1 MSTTISG
8 EQALPNEELSL
19 RQGAIGIW
27 SVMAQAVGHITPLLG
42 LLSAFA
48 FISSYAGSATPICFL
63 IGGIFLAMAAVSIG
77 EIAKRFPSAG
87 GFYTYISRT
96 VHPRAGLFIAWM
108 YLLFSPVQAAI
119 ALPFVGALTEQ
130 VLKSSYGFDIPWWV
144 FVVVGTLFTAVSSWF
159 GIKIS
164 ARVLVILSCAELVIL
179 IALGGWGI
187 FSPGP
192 GGFNF
197 SSFNPGSA
205 PSFSAIGL
213 GVLYTVT
220 AYAGW
225 ESAAPLAEET
235 RQPRRI
241 IPFAMVASIVFIGI
255 VWVLVTW
262 GLTLGWGTSRTGSL
276 ATSAESPLIVLAR
289 HFWGGAFILIILG
302 LWNSTLAGCQAF
314 FNTSTRME
322 YAMGRAGVVPRAFA
336 KLHPRYQTPTVAIA
350 FQTVFTLA
358 LALGW
363 SAWPLFGPSL
373 PLFFE
378 SYALAI
384 ALFFIYATANVG
396 VVRYF
401 LFEKRA
407 EFNVV
412 LHLVF
417 PVVSTLALGWAT
429 WLATLPP
436 PASAPLSYAPI
447 FFLAWFALGAVII
460 ISVKLAGKDQWLDRA
475 ARAAVAAAPLEDTLT
490 AQPAP

>member
-1 MSTTISG
+1 MSISG
-8 EQALPNEELSL
+8 ASEQGLPSEQLGL

-48 FISSYAGSATPICFL
+48 FISSFAGAATPICFL
-63 IGGIFLAMAAVSIG
+63 IGGVFLAMAAVSIG
-77 EIAKRFPSAG
+77 QIAKRFPSAG

-144 FVVVGTLFTAVSSWF
+144 FVIVGTLFTGASSWL

-164 ARVLVILSCAELVIL
+164 ARVLIVLSGAELVIL
-179 IALGGWGI
+179 MALGGWGI
-187 FSPGP
+187 FDPGP

-197 SSFNPGSA
+197 SSFNPGTA
-205 PSFSAIGL
+205 PSISAIGL

-241 IPFAMVASIVFIGI
+241 IPFAMVASIVGIGVI
-255 VWVLVTW
+255 WILVTW
-262 GLTLGWGTSRTGSL
+262 GLTLGWGTARTSSQAL
-276 ATSAESPLIVLAR
+276 SAQSPLIVLAK
-289 HFWGGAFILIILG
+289 HFWGGFFIFIILG

-314 FNTSTRME
+314 FNTSTRML
-322 YAMGRAGVVPRAFA
+322 YAMGRAGVISRAFSRI
-336 KLHPRYQTPTVAIA
+336 HSRYQTPTVAIG
-350 FQTVFTLA
+350 FMVIFTLA
-358 LALGW
+358 LGLGW

-401 LFEKRA
+401 LFEKRS
-407 EFNVV
+407 EFNVI

-417 PVVSTLALGWAT
+417 PVVSTIALGWAT

-436 PASAPLSYAPI
+436 PATAPLSYAPA
-447 FFLAWFALGAVII
+447 FFVVWFLIGLAIIVAVRI
-460 ISVKLAGKDQWLDRA
+460 AGKDKWLDQA
-475 ARAAVAAAPLEDTLT
+475 ARAAVAAAPSDEGLT
-490 AQPAP
+490 IQPI